1 MNEMSNSAGAA
12 DKEME
17 IITNSL
23 TYKMNALRETGTGI
37 WQNLFQRESV
47 GGVVDDLTVL
57 LGVVEKFTDKVGL
70 LGTTLALAGTGGI
83 LFKFAKTWKELA
95 DAGKSTKFL
104 DVLKTAFP
112 AINAGLTEYQSALA
126 GGSNAMVAF
135 GAGAKAMVA
144 SLSPLLGILA
154 AVGVALLAFHAF
166 DEANT
171 GWTRAQESAQK
182 AVTSYQ
188 EAKEK
193 LDDLKQEKTD
203 NLSQV
208 QEIAAKY
215 DIDVSGMDDVDA
227 IIEKIR
233 SSDKGITLVDQV
245 ELDKLSTANK
255 QLDTQ
260 MKIQEQIEHAKKQ
273 GALLETEIASKTEK
287 SYWEEVKERHGKG
300 IFGTVAAAWDY
311 INSRGGGARADENG
325 NPVEVEAEGER
336 WAQQDTTNI
345 GMARQAYDDLIA
357 KKQELQKLD
366 EEMASSTDG
375 VTDEQI
381 KRREQLSN
389 EIAEQGSKTATLI
402 RTVSDEMNTMKDGT
416 SKYAQDYVRQASQLI
431 RDFTNMDASPAEAA
445 LNNLNAFFDGTS
457 GKNAIKEQLIEA
469 AKSGEDLEGTL
480 RGLGL
485 SLEDLDISD
494 ASYLNDYFADLAKE
508 VEKADDEV
516 SNFGKTVED
525 VEAASKT
532 EDADSDWTKIQAAY
546 KKAGEYYKE
555 GKTGIDDFKS
565 VAQFMSSKNLGE
577 LAKQA
582 KDAGGYAADVYQ
594 KAFEDARAKAD
605 RWFGDD
611 EAQSLMN
618 FADDAESSGL
628 FNINKNDEKGLW
640 DISVAEGFENTAQ
653 AAEKL
658 GTSVGVV
665 ETMLDGLEAYGYDFE
680 GIKKSGE
687 MFEEYGQTLD
697 ALNETYENM
706 ADGRGK
712 DRLNELLNGENGFNK
727 QYEQFE
733 GDLSKLSEEQVVR
746 IKFEYDL
753 ASLQSKIDEIKALIE
768 GGDNSVSNNASLIA
782 AQDQYV
788 AKAEEGLGLN
798 REGVIL
804 PIDYQ
809 LSKQSEAS
817 LKEQL
822 KNTTDDQEKIELQAE
837 IQNEQQ
843 LQQDVLNTFAD
854 EHPEITPEMSVDE
867 INSALDESFKYN
879 TVEFTASVDGVES
892 QIQAVGNADGTI
904 TYTANIDGVE
914 TEVEPVTNEDG
925 TITYTAEIENEV
937 DDKELEKK
945 GKIEYDT
952 TVNDTASA
960 EDKSAKVTYTK
971 DSSAVDNYQAGDKK
985 AKVTFTAD
993 SKSADGYKPQDK
1005 QAKVTFGK
1013 DSSVPDGY
1021 KPSDKHATVIFGK
1034 DTSSPEGY
1042 SPSPKSATV
1051 TYTPNTSGLPSSF
1064 PSITRYVNYV
1074 KTGAVS
1080 VDGTAHANGTAYARG
1095 TAFARGNWGTRSSG
1109 TALVGELGEELL
1121 VRDGRF
1127 QTIGDNGAEFV
1138 SYKKGDIELCPH
1150 TAMCA

>member
-1 MNEMSNSAGAA
+1 MSNSAGAA

-182 AVTSYQ
+182 AVTDYQ

-402 RTVSDEMNTMKDGT
+402 RTVSDEMNTMKEGT

-469 AKSGEDLEGTL
+469 AKSGEDLESTL

-516 SNFGKTVED
+516 NNFGKTVED

-532 EDADSDWTKIQAAY
+532 EDADSDWKKIQAAY
-546 KKAGEYYKE
+546 KKASEYYEE

-697 ALNETYENM
+697 ALNQTYENM

-733 GDLSKLSEEQVVR
+733 GDLSKLSEEQVIH

-753 ASLQSKIDEIKALIE
+753 ASIQSKIDEIQRLIE
-768 GGDNSVSNNASLIA
+768 GGMDDDVATHAALISER
-782 AQDQYV
+782 DKYTET
-788 AKAEEGLGLN
+788 AERGLGLDK
-798 REGVIL
+798 EGVVL
-804 PIDYQ
+804 PVEYE
-809 LSKQSEAS
+809 LSKQSEQS
-817 LKEQL
+817 LKDQL
-822 KNTTDDQEKIELQAE
+822 HNTTDKDTRLELQAE
-837 IQNEQQ
+837 IENEQEV
-843 LQQDVLNTFAD
+843 QQQILNDFAD
-854 EHPEITPEMSVDE
+854 AHPEITPEMSVED
-867 INSALDESFKYN
+867 INEALASTFSDN
-879 TVEFTASVDGVES
+879 TIHFNATVDGVES
-892 QIQAVGNADGTI
+892 QIQAVRNEDGTI

-937 DDKELEKK
+937 DDKELDKK

-971 DSSAVDNYQAGDKK
+971 DSSAVDSYQATDKQ
-985 AKVTFTAD
+985 AKVSFTAD
-993 SKSADGYKPQDK
+993 TKAADGYKPQDK

-1013 DSSVPDGY
+1013 DSNIPDGY
-1021 KPSDKHATVIFGK
+1021 KPSDKHATVVYGK
-1034 DTSSPEGY
+1034 DSSSPDGY
-1042 SPSPKSATV
+1042 SPSNKSATV
-1051 TYTPNTSGLPSSF
+1051 TYTANTSSLPTSF
-1064 PSITRYVNYV
+1064 STITRYVNYV

-1095 TAFARGNWGTRSSG
+1095 TAFAHGYWGTKGSG
-1109 TALVGELGEELL
+1109 IAIGGEENPEIL
-1121 VRDGRF
+1121 VRNGSWM
-1127 QTIGDNGAEFV
+1127 TIGDQGAEFFA
-1138 SYKKGDIELCPH
+1138 YKKGDIRLCPH
-1150 TAMCA
+1150 TVMCA